1 LALHDPPL
9 EVPFINTKTGF
20 VTEPWAKWLIINK
33 RDKANRVEDGTEDN
47 VMLIDDTGNP
57 KDGSRA
63 LPSGDLVGS
72 TDTQE
77 LENKTFAELV
87 STKIL
92 ASDGSSG
99 LQEIDLSDWVAGT
112 SGRIT
117 VTDDGDG
124 TVTLT
129 VPLKASYGLDSDA
142 DGLKLKQDANI
153 TDASESHI
161 ITDPAD
167 APATVDALRD
177 DLVLNAIPDIESA
190 LNALGVKINAI
201 LDLLLATEIMAG
213 P

>member
-1 LALHDPPL
+1 MALHDPPL

-153 TDASESHI
+153 TDASESHT